1 MDNLI
6 PYIVDRRG
14 KQWYICRDCCNKEQI
29 KRLFCPVCGN
39 VKPSTNPEIKKAIAQ
54 VIAENRRKGNV

>member
-29 KRLFCPVCGN
+29 KHLFCPVCGN

-54 VIAENRRKGNV
+54 VIA